1 MKKIIAVLAA
11 LLSVAL
17 LTTGCF
23 NAAQPAPTDAPTT
36 IPTDIPITDAT
47 NAPAP
52 TDAVDA
58 TNATDGL
65 NVAPSPFATTT
76 P

>member
-1 MKKIIAVLAA
+1 MKKIIAVLAV

-36 IPTDIPITDAT
+36 IPTDIPIADATDAADAT
-47 NAPAP
+47 N
-52 TDAVDA
+52 
-58 TNATDGL
+58 GL
-65 NVAPSPFATTT
+65 NVAPSPSATTT